1 MSAERVWLLSFL
13 LVVSSFRVL
22 SVDVRCPRLQNY
34 TVTRMERYL
43 EPVTVDTYTWCLQI
57 PPRCLK
63 TRTEMR
69 ERYQIKTENRTRTV
83 NECCEGYQLQISP
96 NGGDKTECRPFCENC
111 FFGVCVSPRNCQCYP
126 GFRGENCVCGEGT
139 WGPECK
145 EKCNCAEGASCDPV
159 NGNCSRCPAGLR
171 GRRCNES
178 CAEGRWGANCAFPCD
193 CGDNRCDAETGV
205 CVVSRAHPEETVEPA
220 NITLPGDREESTSPT
235 ETTETIETATEA
247 LDEAS
252 VATDHLP
259 KITSP
264 ETTPD
269 QPKTTTQTTADGSSS
284 TDRPVI
290 VLVSVPEGRRNLGK
304 DKFAMKN
311 PFLGHRD
318 VEENHLHEMPPL
330 KSDYVKNI
338 HKDMMHLPS
347 IPLDIALIVVA
358 SIISLGLTSVA
369 VVMVLHMRSKL
380 LESARV
386 SIYEVEKTKGQD
398 NTGTIDKRSPSL
410 VNTLPRSPVRE
421 IPAFFTSTPEAGAIL
436 TIPGIDPASN
446 YANGAATIG
455 LRISGTL
462 RDFLQD
468 DHYDRP
474 PSTQIRLQTFGCETT
489 PEHIYDEIPLQ
500 SSPMCP
506 RKSVTGVPIDRGST
520 RAGRAAGSSDLAQLI
535 R

>member
-1 MSAERVWLLSFL
+1 MSIERVWLLSFL
-13 LVVSSFRVL
+13 LIVSSSRVL
-22 SVDVRCPRLQNY
+22 SADGLCSRLENY
-34 TVTRMERYL
+34 TVTSMERYL
-43 EPVTVDTYTWCLQI
+43 EPVTVDTFTWCLQM

-63 TRTEMR
+63 TRTELR
-69 ERYQIKTENRTRTV
+69 ERFRIKTETRARSV
-83 NECCEGYQLQISP
+83 NECCEGYQMMSSDDQAEI
-96 NGGDKTECRPFCENC
+96 KCKPFCENC
-111 FFGVCVSPRNCQCYP
+111 FSGVCVSPSRCQCNP
-126 GFRGENCVCGEGT
+126 GFGGEDCATVCEEGT

-145 EKCNCAEGASCDPV
+145 EKCNCAVKVHCDPV
-159 NGNCSRCPAGLR
+159 NGQCGCPAGLR
-171 GRRCNES
+171 GRTCNES
-178 CAEGRWGANCAFPCD
+178 CAEGRWGPRCAFPCD

-205 CVVSRAHPEETVEPA
+205 CIESGRHPEETAEAA
-220 NITLPGDREESTSPT
+220 NITLPGDREGSTSPT
-235 ETTETIETATEA
+235 DTTETTGTVTEA
-247 LDEAS
+247 MDEAF
-252 VATDHLP
+252 VATDNLP
-259 KITSP
+259 KTTSP
-264 ETTPD
+264 ETTRD
-269 QPKTTTQTTADGSSS
+269 QPKTRTQTTEDGHSS
-284 TDRPVI
+284 TARPVI
-290 VLVSVPEGRRNLGK
+290 VLVSVPEGRRNLEK

-318 VEENHLHEMPPL
+318 DGEGHLHEIPSL

-338 HKDMMHLPS
+338 HKDLMHLPS

-386 SIYEVEKTKGQD
+386 SIYEVEKTKGQE

-410 VNTLPRSPVRE
+410 ANTLPQSPVRE

-436 TIPGIDPASN
+436 TIPGIDPACN

-474 PSTQIRLQTFGCETT
+474 PSTRIRLQTFGCETT

-506 RKSVTGVPIDRGST
+506 RKS
-520 RAGRAAGSSDLAQLI
+520 A
-535 R
+535 